1 MFDGVRPACRQAGRL
16 TFLAMTG
23 CVVKLIMIDLKQK
36 IRKEIEVIEKRIKF
50 AAIERDESATPMESA
65 HDQTRQI
72 ANQLYNSLLEE
83 KKKLMEIMAGIA
95 NYQTI
100 IQIRNLSTDTVQRYL
115 VVPNGLGGTQ
125 EEGVVLL
132 SEKTPLAKNLIGRK
146 VGAEFELNGQRLKIE
161 KIEENV

>member
-1 MFDGVRPACRQAGRL
+1 
-16 TFLAMTG
+16 
-23 CVVKLIMIDLKQK
+23 MIDLKQK
-36 IRKEIEVIEKRIKF
+36 IEKEIREVEKRIKQ
-50 AAIERDESATPMESA
+50 AASERDESATPMESA

-83 KKKLMEIMAGIA
+83 KKKLMEIVAGIA

-100 IQIRNLSTDTVQRYL
+100 IQIRNLSTDVVLRYL

-125 EEGVVLL
+125 EEGIVLL

-146 VGAEFELNGQRLKIE
+146 VGAEFELNGQKLKVE
-161 KIEENV
+161 KIEENI